1 MDKKQQASLPKF
13 IWVLAGILVVCI
25 IFLIAVQIPFSQ
37 KIEKYNNDHASAES
51 EISKYE
57 YYLKNADTITAEVAR
72 LESECSEK
80 NAKLSVDPNK
90 TIDDIRDLIAKHGM
104 DLTTL
109 SISEGVADP
118 QGGVSAS
125 GDPLYVSTVTYN
137 FIQTRQKIIETLGY
151 FEKESKGAYFI
162 SNIAISQQDEKTNA
176 ATTEESSTVSVTPA
190 SQLYN
195 TTLTIKLYYF
205 DTTASEKSNASSS
218 GESSGESS
226 EESSK

>member
-1 MDKKQQASLPKF
+1 MDKKQVTIPKF
-13 IWVLAGILVVCI
+13 IWVIAGILVVSI
-25 IFLIAVQIPFSQ
+25 IFLIAVQMPFSQ
-37 KIEKYNNDHASAES
+37 KIETYNKDHASAES
-51 EISKYE
+51 QISQYE
-57 YYLKNADTITAEVAR
+57 HYLKEADSITKAVEQTEA
-72 LESECSEK
+72 ECS
-80 NAKLSVDPNK
+80 KLNDQLTVKPDK
-90 TIDDIRDLIAKHGM
+90 TVDDIRDLLSKHDM

-109 SISEGVADP
+109 SITDGVPDQ

-125 GDPLYVSTVTYN
+125 GDPLYVSTLTYN
-137 FIQTRQKIIETLGY
+137 FTSSEKKLIETLDF